1 MTIRD
6 VEQRCGMERANIRF
20 YEREGLISPERR
32 ENGYREYTEENV
44 QTLLRIRLLRSLHVG
59 LDEIGALVRGER
71 ELDDTLREQLE
82 RLEREQQNAA
92 AAGAVC
98 REIRSDRATY
108 QTLDAQRY
116 LDRLEEAMHTPVLSC
131 PPDDRDAAP
140 RCPWRRYFARWLD
153 GMICMAAFS
162 ALLAALGV
170 MLTQVLRDGR
180 GILLQLGSF
189 AVQMLT
195 EPLLLHWFGTT
206 PGKAI
211 MGLHMETEDG
221 TRPGIHDGW
230 TRFWE
235 MLWYGEGIGIPFFS
249 LYRLYKSYARSAD
262 GEEQPWDEGFVITAR
277 KNTWQ
282 RWLGLIGAAAGCF
295 FLIVTLVLA
304 QQLPPN
310 RGALT
315 MAQYAENFA
324 YYEKLLDVEFE
335 KELGADGA
343 WHEPQREDGMIV
355 ISMHPDAMPEYHFE
369 TESGEVVGVWFEV
382 VPEDKTQW
390 VGSYY
395 NQMLLCALSLAG
407 AQKENG
413 IYADVASSLSKRLP
427 DTLQSVSFTA
437 NGVNV
442 MCEVET
448 KGYRVVDLWSIP
460 DDSVPE
466 TEREFCLCF
475 SVEIAR

>member
-98 REIRSDRATY
+98 REMRSDRATY
-108 QTLDAQRY
+108 QTLDAQHY
-116 LDRLEEAMHTPVLSC
+116 LDRLEEAMHAPVLPC

-153 GMICMAAFS
+153 GMICMAVFS

-170 MLTQVLRDGR
+170 MLTQVLRDGS

-189 AVQMLT
+189 VVQMLT

-211 MGLHMETEDG
+211 MGLHIETEDG
-221 TRPGIHDGW
+221 TRPSIRDGW

-282 RWLGLIGAAAGCF
+282 RWAGLAGATAGCF

-315 MAQYAENFA
+315 AAEYVENYA
-324 YYEKLLDVEFE
+324 YYEKYTGTQFSGT
-335 KELGADGA
+335 LGADGA
-343 WHEPQREDGMIV
+343 WHKQNEEWQTALVEMSGLPL
-355 ISMHPDAMPEYHFE
+355 PEYHFE
-369 TESGEVVGVWFEV
+369 TENGEVVGVWFAV
-382 VPEDKTQW
+382 APEDKTQW

-395 NQMLLCALSLAG
+395 DQMLLCALSLAG

-413 IYADVASSLSKRLP
+413 LYANVASSLSKRLP

-437 NGVNV
+437 SGVNV
-442 MCEVET
+442 VCEVET
-448 KGYRVVDLWSIP
+448 KGYHVVDLWSIP

-466 TEREFCLCF
+466 AEREFRLRF